1 MPYSK
6 MLNAA
11 IIAGCLFAATAL
23 VAGGLTDTYP
33 ALDIVNNGLLLLAGG
48 LVVLFALSLALRSRM
63 LIVTTGALLAIALA
77 MLVPNLSGT
86 AARAPENAER
96 FLRVATFNMWG
107 KGEVHIEKV
116 EAFLAET
123 SPDVVV
129 LEEIRWKHEAFL
141 RQMREAYPHQTGK
154 HGLVILSKYPV
165 VEKSRLDRPG
175 QPYWQSLIVTWAR
188 IDVNGRE
195 VDVVGAH
202 MSRPFYPSQ
211 QKNDFE
217 NLTKFIGSLPGPV
230 IVAGD
235 FNAAPWTQKVQRF
248 SAATDLRRFNTFS
261 PTWPARWRV
270 FPLVPVLPID
280 NVFVSPQ
287 LSKID
292 LTVGRRLESDHL
304 PVIADIALVD

>member
-11 IIAGCLFAATAL
+11 IIAGCLFAAAAL
-23 VAGGLTDTYP
+23 VAGGLAENYP
-33 ALDIVNNGLLLLAGG
+33 ALDIVHNGLVLLAGG
-48 LVVLFALSLALRSRM
+48 LVVLFVLSLALRSRM
-63 LIVTTGALLAIALA
+63 LIVTTGALLAVTLA
-77 MLVPNLSGT
+77 TLIPNLSRT

-107 KGEVHIEKV
+107 KGDVHIKKV
-116 EAFLAET
+116 EDFLAET

-129 LEEIRWKHEAFL
+129 LEEIRWKHEVFL

-165 VEKSRLDRPG
+165 VDKSRLDRPG
-175 QPYWQSLIVTWAR
+175 QPYWQSLLVAWAR
-188 IDVNGRE
+188 IHVNGRE
-195 VDVVGAH
+195 VDIVGAH

-235 FNAAPWTQKVQRF
+235 FNAAPWTHKAQRF
-248 SAATDLRRFNTFS
+248 SAATDLGRFNTFS
-261 PTWPARWRV
+261 PTWPARWRAL
-270 FPLVPVLPID
+270 PLVPVLPID

-287 LSKID
+287 LAKVD
-292 LTVGRRLESDHL
+292 LMVGRRLESDHL